1 MQVSLRCHSIAAMGR
16 EILGWQ
22 EVLEEVHNQNPSGK
36 ALGVPS
42 LCRPAR
48 STACICAYRIGHRRT
63 DDNQM
68 IGTDRQLIMANL
80 LTNNEREFY
89 NEHEFQNRKL
99 LHFPVYWME
108 YRPPAHIRAAKR
120 TFYPAV
126 ILPGLRSVDA
136 RWRGTLQ

>member
-1 MQVSLRCHSIAAMGR
+1 LRLSHWASSHR
-16 EILGWQ
+16 RQ
-22 EVLEEVHNQNPSGK
+22 PNDRH
-36 ALGVPS
+36 
-42 LCRPAR
+42 R
-48 STACICAYRIGHRRT
+48 STTNNG
-63 DDNQM
+63 
-68 IGTDRQLIMANL
+68 NL